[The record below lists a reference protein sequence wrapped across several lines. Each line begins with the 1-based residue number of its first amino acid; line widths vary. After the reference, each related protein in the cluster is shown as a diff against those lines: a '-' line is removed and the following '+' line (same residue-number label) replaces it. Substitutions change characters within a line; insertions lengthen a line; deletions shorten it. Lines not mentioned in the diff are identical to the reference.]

1 MLKESFLDELFV
13 GTVTDGSS
21 VLELIEFSFL
31 GVLEFGDFE
40 LVFRLF
46 DIFAIVFGL
55 FGDDDLKRLLL

>member
-13 GTVTDGSS
+13 GTGSS
-21 VLELIEFSFL
+21 VLELIESFL
-31 GVLEFGDFE
+31 GVLDLSDFE

-46 DIFAIVFGL
+46 GILAMVFGL